1 MPGSKIGAATIIF
14 PIAITGWF
22 RPFWPAPFLLL
33 RGWLGR
39 LWRRIR
45 ICFRL
50 RLVRWLWVF
59 RCHHCPLHF
68 ENGCYGGTI
77 ISALLLIW
85 ASDEVWTRCGF
96 LVYCLWHG

>member
-59 RCHHCPLHF
+59 RCHHCPPSF
-68 ENGCYGGTI
+68 RTW
-77 ISALLLIW
+77 LLW
-85 ASDEVWTRCGF
+85 WYNYQRSVVNMGK
-96 LVYCLWHG
+96 